1 VATAAGWA
9 HLGLDPPPALAE
21 LPTLFD

>member
-1 VATAAGWA
+1 VATPAGWA
-9 HLGLDPPPALAE
+9 HLGLTPPPSAD